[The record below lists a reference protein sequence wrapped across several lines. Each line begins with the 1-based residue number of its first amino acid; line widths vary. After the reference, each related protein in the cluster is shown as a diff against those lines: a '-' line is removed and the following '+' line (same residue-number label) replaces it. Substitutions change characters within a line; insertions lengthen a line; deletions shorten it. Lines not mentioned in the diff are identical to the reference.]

1 MLPPRLNAQNA
12 LFLDFDGTLVDVP
25 ATPDA
30 VALPPGL
37 PAMLHR
43 LYDRLDGAVAL
54 ITGRD
59 ITDLRQ
65 YLPDFPGAVS
75 GSHGAEISLDGH
87 SISPTDDTQLDIP
100 ALHAAAHQLVSAH
113 PAILLE
119 EKRHGVVLHY
129 RADPSLAG
137 VVQAAMQQLQ
147 RDFPGT
153 AQQAAKMQ
161 IELRSAGVGKDK
173 ALARLMELPPYRGRV
188 PVYAGDD
195 LPDEVAMAEAQSRG
209 GLAIKIGDGE
219 TAARYRVA
227 DPAALAAW
235 LEQ

>member
-1 MLPPRLNAQNA
+1 MIPPRLTAQNA
-12 LFLDFDGTLVDVP
+12 LFLDFDGTLVEVP

-30 VALPPGL
+30 VDLPPEL
-37 PAMLHR
+37 PAMLRR

-59 ITDLRQ
+59 ITDLRK
-65 YLPDFPGAVS
+65 YLPDFPGAVA
-75 GSHGAEISLDGH
+75 GNHGAEISLDGH
-87 SISPTDDTQLDIP
+87 TISPTDDMQMNIP
-100 ALHAAAHQLVSAH
+100 ALHAAAHRLVSAS
-113 PAILLE
+113 PAILVE

-129 RADPSLAG
+129 RADPGLAG
-137 VVQAAMQQLQ
+137 VVQAAMQRLQ

-153 AQQAAKMQ
+153 ALQAAKMQ

-173 ALARLMELPPYRGRV
+173 ALARLLDLPPYRGRI

-209 GLAIKIGDGE
+209 GFAIKIGEGQ
-219 TAARYRVA
+219 TVARYRLPT
-227 DPAALAAW
+227 PAALATW